1 MCVCVEKAAVEM
13 DLPSAGR
20 AAGPRRGVQLPRAV
34 RVRVGFEMHSSCSE
48 LFPGRSPGSIRS
60 LDEDA
65 GGL

>member
-1 MCVCVEKAAVEM
+1 MEKAAVEM

-60 LDEDA
+60 RDEDA